1 MGLDIG
7 LIDPDQLSRQLFI
20 RPCAAVIF
28 APNSRVKS
36 VRRITTIAKFNIT
49 SSAPNAAL
57 GNTESKTQ
65 PSREVI
71 IVGTQNIWVT
81 IAANNNAEMNLLL
94 SRSIM
99 ISWAQDT
106 AITGDK
112 MAIIRPTSVAKKL
125 EETAANDSRAKA
137 KTIIGN
143 LCPGVST
150 KPKMVRHPTKPQ
162 CNKTG
167 LASEVKSPT
176 RSTRLKL
183 FVTESMNPESDD
195 ISNLGSIRTKT
206 PTTIAAPARRHC
218 LSRARLGSVVA

>member
-7 LIDPDQLSRQLFI
+7 LIDLDQLSRQLFI

-71 IVGTQNIWVT
+71 IVGTQNISVT
-81 IAANNNAEMNLLL
+81 ITANNNAEMNLLL

-106 AITGDK
+106 AITGDRWQSYDLHLWPRNLNK
-112 MAIIRPTSVAKKL
+112 RRRMIVEQRPKQSSGIYALESVPNRRWLDTRRNPSAIRPAWPAK
-125 EETAANDSRAKA
+125 
-137 KTIIGN
+137 
-143 LCPGVST
+143 
-150 KPKMVRHPTKPQ
+150 
-162 CNKTG
+162 
-167 LASEVKSPT
+167 
-176 RSTRLKL
+176 
-183 FVTESMNPESDD
+183 
-195 ISNLGSIRTKT
+195 SNHQLDPRG
-206 PTTIAAPARRHC
+206 
-218 LSRARLGSVVA
+218 